1 MLCSQRGPLLRA
13 LGFAAF
19 RAKRGK
25 KEGLLTADC
34 TDLRRF
40 FIEHSALSLLSTDST
55 DYSEKLCVS
64 ARGLLTADS
73 QIYADFLSNTQRSLF
88 CPPIPPITL
97 KNSVALRG
105 DFIEHSALS
114 LLPTDSTDY
123 SDLEPLDK
131 GRL

>member
-25 KEGLLTADC
+25 KE
-34 TDLRRF
+34 
-40 FIEHSALSLLSTDST
+40 
-55 DYSEKLCVS
+55 
-64 ARGLLTADS
+64 GLLTADS

-105 DFIEHSALS
+105 DFI
-114 LLPTDSTDY
+114 
-123 SDLEPLDK
+123 
-131 GRL
+131 GQI